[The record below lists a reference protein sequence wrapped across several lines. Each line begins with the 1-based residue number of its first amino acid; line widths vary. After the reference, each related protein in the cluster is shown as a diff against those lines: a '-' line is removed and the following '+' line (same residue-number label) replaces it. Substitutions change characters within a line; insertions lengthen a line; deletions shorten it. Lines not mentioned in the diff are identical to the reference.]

1 MNIWPVPAT
10 HVALSFNNGGRAE
23 PTKKAKRYIFF
34 VAHGHHGIDRIYSNG
49 GRAEP
54 TKKAKRYIF
63 FVAHGHHGIDRIYS
77 NGGRAEI

>member
-1 MNIWPVPAT
+1 MKYLQVYHEMDVYCP
-10 HVALSFNNGGRAE
+10 
-23 PTKKAKRYIFF
+23 
-34 VAHGHHGIDRIYSNG
+34 NG